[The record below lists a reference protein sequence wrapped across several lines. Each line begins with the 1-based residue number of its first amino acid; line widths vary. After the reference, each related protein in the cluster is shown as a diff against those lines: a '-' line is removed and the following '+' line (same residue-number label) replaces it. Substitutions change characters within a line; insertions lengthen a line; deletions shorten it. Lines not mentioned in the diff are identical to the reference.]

1 VRVARDAPL
10 PKVNLSMPKAPA
22 DLSKLYQIKDQYGLG
37 ASIDRLIAALG
48 W

>member
-1 VRVARDAPL
+1 
-10 PKVNLSMPKAPA
+10 MPKAPA
-22 DLSKLYQIKDQYGLG
+22 DLSKLYQIKDLYGLG